1 MRMDIYRRAEQN
13 DIFSYLAVPEGKLIP
28 QEAVNT
34 DWQQEVRSLEVD
46 EAVDALPD
54 YHIEHPIQQICAK
67 GYAITGLK
75 NMHQVSGAN
84 I

>member
-1 MRMDIYRRAEQN
+1 MRMDIYRRPEQN
-13 DIFSYLAVPEGKLIP
+13 GIFAYLAVPEGKPIP

-34 DWQQEVRSLEVD
+34 DWLREAQALEVD
-46 EAVDALPD
+46 EGSDALPA
-54 YHIEHPIQQICAK
+54 YHIEHPIEQIAAK

-75 NMHQVSGAN
+75 DMAGIGAH